1 MQLPAVLKHNGYKAH
16 MDTTCTLILL
26 SSEHTFINLTYTC
39 SMMDTRPTVQVN
51 SYHLWQSHCKNNLTD
66 LIHWQ
71 TSEHHSLKELL
82 QMHLKELPC
91 NASEWFLHRCS
102 HEGWFSVC
110 GGCKMNWAAASQV
123 YLMQLVFHRK
133 INHHLSSYSATMVT
147 TLWLKEPIYF
157 CSDACNVSN
166 IQCCL
171 PFICYEHALKYPWNT
186 FWKARLLR
194 TLLSF

>member
-66 LIHWQ
+66 LTHWQ

-82 QMHLKELPC
+82 QMHLNFTLR
-91 NASEWFLHRCS
+91 NFHVMQVSDSFT
-102 HEGWFSVC
+102 EGWFSVC

-123 YLMQLVFHRK
+123 YLMQLVFHRNNK
-133 INHHLSSYSATMVT
+133 PPSLKLVCNHGNHSVV
-147 TLWLKEPIYF
+147 E
-157 CSDACNVSN
+157 
-166 IQCCL
+166 
-171 PFICYEHALKYPWNT
+171 
-186 FWKARLLR
+186 R
-194 TLLSF
+194 TNLFL